1 MNNIKI
7 YKDISYL
14 ENLKNVLKTEIF
26 QIQNMNNKIIKKNI
40 IKKLYS
46 LYKKI
51 DFQMKKLLSYESRNL
66 ELIPTPPDTEENILQ
81 LEKIL
86 NSDLSDYDYDNLEK
100 KLHVPFSKQENKL
113 PFRAFALINAT
124 PEYVY
129 IKKSKKLPSNNVYTL
144 RESIKR
150 QTNKKQPNYDINTIK
165 YNSPHNF
172 NYRLTNIENPPKR
185 DILKPTSDPLK
196 SKSDLLKSK
205 SYLLKSKYGQNLSNR
220 EQKLINRKRK
230 LTNDEQPETNREQ
243 QLTNDEQQLTNDE
256 QQLTNDEQIL
266 SNHKQILSN
275 HKQKLTNREQILS
288 NREQKLTNDEQP
300 EISSEQYLTNSKQ
313 YLTNSEQP
321 ETNSEQYLTNSEQPV
336 IIRN

>member
-40 IKKLYS
+40 IKKLYL

-185 DILKPTSDPLK
+185 DPLKSKSDPLK

-230 LTNDEQPETNREQ
+230 
-243 QLTNDEQQLTNDE
+243 LTNDE